1 MGFITM
7 KNHHLRGICLK
18 QIQPPNKQIQVKCCS
33 SYFFHACLEW
43 GGALQNGIWSLRFK
57 KSFFN
62 SDWLLRCSVQFRL
75 VYITHEK
82 PPSSMAIVFP
92 RHTGTNLSGLLKKLI
107 AISCFMSLVGTEP
120 VLSDKLESKPWD
132 LPHKPLFLWWSRWVK
147 PAFFDILCDV
157 FCTGTFFFYTK
168 KHRNINKYPK
178 ITRKTNFLLVFSF
191 FGIPPLAPNRQKSH
205 SDWNGFRW
213 GGQVSLAGA
222 EKTGGVCWNIIL
234 DNL

>member
-33 SYFFHACLEW
+33 SYFFHGCLEW

-157 FCTGTFFFYTK
+157 FCTGTFFFT
-168 KHRNINKYPK
+168 
-178 ITRKTNFLLVFSF
+178 
-191 FGIPPLAPNRQKSH
+191 QKSTAT
-205 SDWNGFRW
+205 STNIQKSLEKPISCWCLAFLGSRPLPQTDKNPIRIETDFAEVAKYRL
-213 GGQVSLAGA
+213 QVQKKLVAFVG
-222 EKTGGVCWNIIL
+222 I
-234 DNL
+234 